1 MPLPDPCALIKR
13 LASLPKETEWVEFK
27 QNNSDPEKLG
37 ESISALANAA
47 MLHNKRCA
55 YFVFGIEDETH
66 ALKGSSIHIKYQKKG
81 NEELEN
87 WILRQLTPRIGVE
100 FYDVDCDGQHF
111 AIIQIQPAFHQP
123 VAFAREEYI
132 RVGSYNKRLSEYPEK
147 ARTIWS
153 TTGIRSFETGVAASH
168 RTADELLKSIDFS
181 GYFRMINS
189 QQPDSSDAVIYTLCQ
204 ERFAYDDWQGGFD
217 ITNIGALSFAKDLNQ
232 FDALKR
238 KAIRVVVYNGKNRID
253 TQKEQVGKLGY
264 ANGFEGLIVYIQ
276 DQLPQSEE
284 IKKALRVSKHMYPE
298 IAIREI
304 VANAL
309 IHQDLSVS
317 GDSPMVEIF
326 SDRLEV
332 INPGT
337 PLIDTQRFI
346 DEPPQSRNEILAA
359 LMRRLGICEE
369 RGSGID
375 KAIAAIELHQL
386 PAPSFVA
393 TERHTKV
400 ILYSMQKFADMSRDD
415 RVRACYQHAC
425 LKYVSN
431 ENMTNSSL
439 RERFSMSKEQYP
451 QISRVIADSM
461 SAGLIKPLDPN
472 QGRKF
477 AKYIPFWA

>member
-1 MPLPDPCALIKR
+1 
-13 LASLPKETEWVEFK
+13 
-27 QNNSDPEKLG
+27 
-37 ESISALANAA
+37 
-47 MLHNKRCA
+47 
-55 YFVFGIEDETH
+55 
-66 ALKGSSIHIKYQKKG
+66 
-81 NEELEN
+81 
-87 WILRQLTPRIGVE
+87 
-100 FYDVDCDGQHF
+100 
-111 AIIQIQPAFHQP
+111 
-123 VAFAREEYI
+123 
-132 RVGSYNKRLSEYPEK
+132 
-147 ARTIWS
+147 
-153 TTGIRSFETGVAASH
+153 
-168 RTADELLKSIDFS
+168 
-181 GYFRMINS
+181 
-189 QQPDSSDAVIYTLCQ
+189 
-204 ERFAYDDWQGGFD
+204 
-217 ITNIGALSFAKDLNQ
+217 
-232 FDALKR
+232 
-238 KAIRVVVYNGKNRID
+238 
-253 TQKEQVGKLGY
+253 
-264 ANGFEGLIVYIQ
+264 
-276 DQLPQSEE
+276 
-284 IKKALRVSKHMYPE
+284 
-298 IAIREI
+298 
-304 VANAL
+304 
-309 IHQDLSVS
+309 
-317 GDSPMVEIF
+317 MVEIF